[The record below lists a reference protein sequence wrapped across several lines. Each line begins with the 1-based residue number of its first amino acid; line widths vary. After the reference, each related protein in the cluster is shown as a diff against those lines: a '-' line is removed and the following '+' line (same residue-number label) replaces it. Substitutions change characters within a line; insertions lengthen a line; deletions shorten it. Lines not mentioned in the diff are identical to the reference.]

1 MNSIGNVHID
11 FFDAFLSPNIR
22 VWSYVRRNNQSNY
35 FDKNTDWLSRFDW
48 ILFKDFFLIFI
59 EYLLRSRQ

>member
-1 MNSIGNVHID
+1 MNSIGNAHID

-22 VWSYVRRNNQSNY
+22 VWSYVRRNTQSNY

-48 ILFKDFFLIFI
+48 ILFKDFKNI
-59 EYLLRSRQ
+59 Y

>member
-22 VWSYVRRNNQSNY
+22 VWSYVRRNTQSNY

-48 ILFKDFFLIFI
+48 ILFKDFLNI
-59 EYLLRSRQ
+59 Y